1 MVTMVTVVTVV
12 ARVTMATIVA
22 DVHCPKPRTYPTVLV
37 PRDNM
42 VTMVTMVTMITMV
55 TIVTDVLN
63 PEPTHCPC
71 GLYLGIAW
79 LPQLLTNDKP
89 T

>member
-1 MVTMVTVVTVV
+1 MVTMVTVVTM
-12 ARVTMATIVA
+12 VTTI
-22 DVHCPKPRTYPTVLV
+22 
-37 PRDNM
+37 
-42 VTMVTMVTMITMV
+42 TMVTMVTMITMV